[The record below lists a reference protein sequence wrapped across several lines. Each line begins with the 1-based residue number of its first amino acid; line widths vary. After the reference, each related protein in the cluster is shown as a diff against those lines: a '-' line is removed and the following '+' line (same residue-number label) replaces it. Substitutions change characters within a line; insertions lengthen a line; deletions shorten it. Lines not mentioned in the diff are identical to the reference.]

1 MYYHQPKNTYISM
14 LNSSLN
20 SFYKITECGVL
31 EIPDIPSGVNGSR
44 IVTFEKTYENTP
56 IVMVSV
62 ISSPSTNVIAMCDNL
77 SKTNVKVFARNN
89 FSSAITAKVAYAVIA
104 I

>member
-1 MYYHQPKNTYISM
+1 
-14 LNSSLN
+14 
-20 SFYKITECGVL
+20 
-31 EIPDIPSGVNGSR
+31 
-44 IVTFEKTYENTP
+44 
-56 IVMVSV
+56 MVSV
-62 ISSPSTNVIAMCDNL
+62 ISSDSTNVIASCDKL